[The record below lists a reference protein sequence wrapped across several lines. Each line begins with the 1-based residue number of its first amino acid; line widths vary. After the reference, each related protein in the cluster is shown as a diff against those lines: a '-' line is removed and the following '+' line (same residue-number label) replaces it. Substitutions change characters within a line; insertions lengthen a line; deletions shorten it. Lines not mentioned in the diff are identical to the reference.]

1 MRRALPILII
11 ILAAAAANG
20 QIVVTRGPVPQLL
33 IPAAGAQQ
41 GAGNT
46 FFRSDI
52 TLINYRSVDQRVRL
66 QWLPQD
72 TTGVGLSP
80 MDITITAAS
89 GIASE
94 DFVTN
99 VMQRTGLGAILVTG
113 IDSGGSPDP
122 SALLVATSRI
132 WTPENSSTS
141 GTESQSLPSV
151 STTDINSGIVTVLG
165 ERREARYRANVGI
178 VNLSQTTQ
186 TYQVTVAG
194 SFGTE
199 THTTSVPG
207 MGMTLFGIIGA
218 ASTIPLQI
226 QVVNAGAPPRSTFWV
241 AYASSVDNTTGDA
254 WTTLGF
260 NTGPPPP

>member
-1 MRRALPILII
+1 MI
-11 ILAAAAANG
+11 AAAAVNG
-20 QIVVTRGPVPQLL
+20 QNVVTRGPVPQLL

-52 TLINYRSVDQRVRL
+52 TLINYRGVDQRVRL

-72 TTGVGLSP
+72 TTGVGMAP
-80 MDITITAAS
+80 VDITISAAS

-99 VMQRTGLGAILVTG
+99 VMQKTGLGAILVTG
-113 IDSGGSPDP
+113 IDAGGSPDP

-132 WTPENSSTS
+132 WTPENGSS
-141 GTESQSLPSV
+141 GTTSQSLPSIATRDIV
-151 STTDINSGIVTVLG
+151 SGSVAVLG
-165 ERREARYRANVGI
+165 ARREVRYRTNVGI
-178 VNLSQTTQ
+178 VNLAATTQ
-186 TYQVTVAG
+186 SFQVFVAG

-199 THTTSVPG
+199 NHQVSVPP
-207 MGMTLFGIIGA
+207 MAMTLFAITGA
-218 ASTIPLQI
+218 SSTTPLQI
-226 QVVNAGAPPRSTFWV
+226 QVLDVGTPPRSSSWV
-241 AYASSVDNTTGDA
+241 TYASSIDNVTGDA

-260 NTGPPPP
+260 TSGPPPP